1 MALGDGMK
9 SYGWIAVALLSASG
23 VARAQDPSP
32 APIPA
37 EVRALEGC
45 WQGAGAVMGKPVVIS
60 IAARPITAG
69 ALFLVE
75 ADSHAT
81 SDPADRYA
89 AHLIFGG
96 RSPTGKAGD
105 PSTISAFWAD
115 SFGGD
120 FTAVGAGSAGSSG
133 FEVAYA
139 YPDATYV
146 NRWRLSADRLAW
158 TIVARSGASP
168 ETTFASYELK
178 RAVCRRSARP

>member
-1 MALGDGMK
+1 MKSHGWMAL
-9 SYGWIAVALLSASG
+9 ALLSAGG
-23 VARAQDPSP
+23 VAHAQDPSP

-37 EVRALEGC
+37 QVRALEGC
-45 WQGAGAVMGKPVVIS
+45 WQGNGAVMGKSVVIS
-60 IAARPITAG
+60 LSARPITAA

-96 RSPTGKAGD
+96 HSPTGKAAGQ
-105 PSTISAFWAD
+105 PTISAFWAD

-120 FTAVGAGSAGSSG
+120 FTAVGAGSAGPSG

-158 TIVARSGASP
+158 TIVARSGAAS

-178 RAVCRRSARP
+178 RAVCSRDARR